1 MNGPDLLSIG
11 RQKLTDAIYQYQ
23 PPVNTPLAKRYH
35 ACSPH
40 RLDREQKCPTKHFT
54 HPHVG
59 HFPAQVFDLSRGE
72 MGDGAQG
79 RNRTTDTAIFNH
91 RISANILPTTCPNC
105 SRFWARAP
113 TVVDRRLA
121 LGQRLAND

>member
-79 RNRTTDTAIFNH
+79 RCVSIEKIQWVTT
-91 RISANILPTTCPNC
+91 PT
-105 SRFWARAP
+105 
-113 TVVDRRLA
+113 
-121 LGQRLAND
+121 Q